1 MGRRQGPMVCGN
13 VSREKYG
20 LGIVACHNCSS
31 QLRLEMTA
39 PSTPTT
45 ANLEELSMPAAGARK
60 TVLITGVSRGLGK
73 ALAVELAK
81 RGHTIIGCSRSQDKL
96 NSLHAELA
104 SASSSTSSSQNK
116 HLIMKVDVVH
126 LLALSLSLS
135 LYAVF
140 HLNFVDLQNGCNYE
154 VCDPSFTF

>member
-1 MGRRQGPMVCGN
+1 
-13 VSREKYG
+13 
-20 LGIVACHNCSS
+20 
-31 QLRLEMTA
+31 MTT

-45 ANLEELSMPAAGARK
+45 VNLEELSMSAAGAPK

-73 ALAVELAK
+73 ALALELAK

-104 SASSSTSSSQNK
+104 SASSSTSSSQIK

-126 LLALSLSLS
+126 LLSLSLS
-135 LYAVF
+135 SSKTQFVDAVF
-140 HLNFVDLQNGCNYE
+140 LLNFVDIQNGCNYE
-154 VCDPSFTF
+154 VCEPSFAFQFSSNNENLRE